1 MASANFKV
9 LPIPDDKVVEG
20 FRAIAQAMGV
30 EESAK
35 IQLTYWDGSHGQLL
49 TPLAKVEENDALR
62 QILKIGSTIF
72 KSARLFWPTPGGEA
86 VVKLVQQDRDYV
98 VSFSLPDQ
106 AEAELLTQFLVA
118 VRSAFREYEPTKILE
133 TLAPEMAKF
142 YEKRDDTVVRLEE
155 ALARMVRDNLEHRR
169 QLDAQAEQKRNRT
182 HSEFEEEKKGFRES
196 YKEKAGELE
205 AVYARKDDA
214 LQLREEKLK
223 QREQELDDR
232 SNTEA
237 RRKLHQELKPAFSIW
252 CLTSRPS
259 SGLERLYS

>member
-86 VVKLVQQDRDYV
+86 VVKLVQQARDYV

-182 HSEFEEEKKGFRES
+182 R
-196 YKEKAGELE
+196 
-205 AVYARKDDA
+205 
-214 LQLREEKLK
+214 
-223 QREQELDDR
+223 
-232 SNTEA
+232 
-237 RRKLHQELKPAFSIW
+237 
-252 CLTSRPS
+252 
-259 SGLERLYS
+259 SGLAPKSETNRLDSKSIERRMSDEFVSTEIHARIQVVGSGTAAAGRLGGRGQPGL